1 MSRFAALLAIAVLP
15 WGVCAAG
22 GPAAPAGDEPGGFV
36 DRDGRTHDLA
46 EFSGS
51 LVVVNFW
58 ATWCLP
64 CRDEMPLF
72 VDLARRRAADGVVV
86 VGAAADGLADAK
98 EVDRFAA
105 DLGIGFPIWM
115 EASIEDMARLG
126 LGSALPATAVL
137 DRDGRVVLRVNG
149 VVDGPGLDAWIDW
162 LLGDRASPAPP
173 VPIDTGAGV
182 ERPGRHGHAHD
193 EHGHDEHGHA
203 HGPGV
208 GLDGPSLVPS

>member
-1 MSRFAALLAIAVLP
+1 MSRLAAILAVAVLP

-22 GPAAPAGDEPGGFV
+22 APAAPAGDARGGFV
-36 DRDGRTHDLA
+36 DRDGLPHDLA

-51 LVVVNFW
+51 IVVVNFW

-64 CRDEMPLF
+64 CRHEMPLF

-86 VGAAADGLADAK
+86 VGASADGRADAK

-105 DLGIGFPIWM
+105 DLGMRFPIWM
-115 EASIEDMARLG
+115 EANIEDMARLG
-126 LGSALPATAVL
+126 LGSALPATAIL
-137 DRDGRVVLRVNG
+137 DRDGGVVLRVNG

-173 VPIDTGAGV
+173 VPIDTGAM
-182 ERPGRHGHAHD
+182 EQPAQHGHAHD
-193 EHGHDEHGHA
+193 EHGHDGHGHA